1 MLINRQA
8 NVTQVYTA
16 ATEELARE
24 VYSSLDGTLPE
35 SAESSMAALLR
46 KIIPEE
52 LKEHLPQM

>member
-24 VYSSLDGTLPE
+24 VYSSLDGTLPG

>member
-52 LKEHLPQM
+52 LKEHLSQM